1 MERLLR
7 QKTIGRGKEEMME
20 MEEEI
25 WKRMLPTDKLVLLR
39 NDNKNIHI

>member
-39 NDNKNIHI
+39 NDNKNIHM